1 MKYYEVKCT
10 LQPFCETAVD
20 LLSAA
25 LAEIGFES
33 FSPTEDGLLAYIQ
46 RNEWS
51 EAAMQEV
58 VGNFFLPDVEIR
70 YALAEA
76 PDEDWNQVWEEEG
89 FQPIIIPEASLVSS
103 KRRVKDEEATHV
115 ISPLEGQGEIALIVV
130 HDVKHTDVPPAHY
143 DIVITP
149 RMAFGTGSHET
160 TRLILRTLAQLDLK
174 DKHVID
180 AGTGTGILA
189 IMAIKRGAASVF
201 AYDID
206 EWSVENTKDNLLLNH
221 VPTMGQGARSK
232 GQENRNQSR
241 DGSRDSIL
249 LPLAPCSLPP
259 SPRVEVAIGD
269 SSVLEGQAKV
279 NLLIANINRNILL
292 QDLPR
297 FAKVVKEKGRMILS
311 GFYLSDVPVLAEAAV
326 QQGFSLLKTESEGE
340 WAMLLFEADALGGRD
355 V

>member
-10 LQPFCETAVD
+10 LQPFSETAVD

-103 KRRVKDEEATHV
+103 QRGVNGEEATHV
-115 ISPLEGQGEIALIVV
+115 ISPLEGQGETALIVV

-221 VPTMGQGARSK
+221 IAYRDY
-232 GQENRNQSR
+232 RNYSDYR
-241 DGSRDSIL
+241 DYRGTAVV
-249 LPLAPCSLPP
+249 LAH
-259 SPRVEVAIGD
+259 GD
-269 SSVLEGQAKV
+269 SSVLEGQAKA

-292 QDLPR
+292 EDLPR
-297 FAKVVKEKGRMILS
+297 FAKVVKEKGQMILS
-311 GFYLSDVPVLAEAAV
+311 GFYRKDISSLEEAAV
-326 QQGFSLLKTESEGE
+326 QQGFALLKTESEGE
-340 WAMLLFEADALGGRD
+340 WQVLLFEADALGGRN